1 MTSNPGRA
9 RASEGDDADAGAADF
24 TIRRAGSGDGAAL
37 GDVWLASW
45 RATFDFPPSH
55 PDDDVRRWI
64 ATELLSSRETW
75 VATDP
80 DGRVVAMMALS
91 DTMIDQLYVV
101 PDRIGMGI
109 GRRLIDLAKDRRP
122 DGIDLY
128 CFVANGRARRF
139 YEDHGF
145 VEVARGDGSGNSEG
159 QPDIRYAWRPQG

>member
-1 MTSNPGRA
+1 VTSNPGRA